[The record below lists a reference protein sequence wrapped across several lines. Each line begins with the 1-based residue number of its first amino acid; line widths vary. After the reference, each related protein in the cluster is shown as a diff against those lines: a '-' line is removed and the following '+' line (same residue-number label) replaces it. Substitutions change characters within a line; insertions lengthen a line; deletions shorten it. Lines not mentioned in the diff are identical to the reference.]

1 LTYILVLSTAFLNGA
16 IGMFYRRWWVT
27 LFTSDPEV
35 IELAYNTLWVMWI
48 YTVMDASKAVGALA
62 FFFGPP

>member
-1 LTYILVLSTAFLNGA
+1 
-16 IGMFYRRWWVT
+16 MFYRRWWVT